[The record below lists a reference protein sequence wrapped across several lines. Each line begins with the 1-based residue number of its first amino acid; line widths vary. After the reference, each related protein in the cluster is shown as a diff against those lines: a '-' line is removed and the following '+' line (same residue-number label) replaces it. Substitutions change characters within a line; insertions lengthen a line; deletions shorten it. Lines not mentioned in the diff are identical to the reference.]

1 MADELDLTDRRILI
15 VDDMPANLD
24 VLVQALQGE
33 RYNIFVAADG
43 ESAIEV
49 AANSEPDLILL
60 DVMMPGIDGYETCR
74 RLKRDERLAHIPVLF
89 LTARDDLPGIVE
101 GFESGGLD
109 YMTKPFRKKEVLSR
123 IRTHLE
129 RSILMR
135 NLAEAVEVRTRELN
149 LKVRELEGRDRI
161 NEHMLTVHTVE
172 ETLALVLEVI
182 CDVLDVDRALVYL
195 KADDNLRPAAAIG
208 WPDDQL
214 NQRAS
219 NMLESPQ
226 RAAILAQV
234 EEQLIPAVA
243 TNGHDYLLAPIAR
256 RGHMLGLIEV
266 QSRGQRAVVDSDLR
280 TLNSL
285 ALQAAVAIKD
295 AQARLDPAEW
305 QDELDEAI
313 ELDQDIDR

>member
-24 VLVQALQGE
+24 VLVKALQGE
-33 RYNIFVAADG
+33 NYNIFVAADG

-49 AANSEPDLILL
+49 AANSKPDLILL

-74 RLKRDERLAHIPVLF
+74 RLKRDDRLASIPVLF
-89 LTARDDLPGIVE
+89 LTARDDIDGIVE

-109 YMTKPFRKKEVLSR
+109 YMTKPFRKEEVLSR

-129 RSILMR
+129 RSVLMH
-135 NLAEAVEVRTRELN
+135 NLADAVEDRTRELN

-161 NEHMLTVHTVE
+161 NEHMLTVHSIE
-172 ETLALVLEVI
+172 ETLAVVLEVI

-195 KADDNLRPAAAIG
+195 KTDGNLRPAAAIG

-226 RAAILAQV
+226 RAAVLAQV

-243 TNGHDYLLAPIAR
+243 VDDRDCMLAPITR

-266 QSRGQRAVVDSDLR
+266 ETRGSGAVADSDLR

-285 ALQAAVAIKD
+285 ALQACGRHQGCSSQV
-295 AQARLDPAEW
+295 ESG
-305 QDELDEAI
+305 
-313 ELDQDIDR
+313 